1 MKKLALGLATAA
13 VLGFAAPALATDNTA
28 AAPDR
33 IRLAQADVT
42 VKTKVGHRHDM
53 GRKKIVIKERR
64 HHAVFAS
71 HPSRKKVIIKRGPH
85 VKKKVIIE
93 R

>member
-1 MKKLALGLATAA
+1 MRKLALGLATAA
-13 VLGFAAPALATDNTA
+13 VLGFAAPALASDNSA

-42 VKTKVGHRHDM
+42 VKTKVMPSRGM
-53 GRKKIVIKERR
+53 KKKVVIKQRKK
-64 HHAVFAS
+64 AVFAAQ
-71 HPSRKKVIIKRGPH
+71 PTRKKVIIKRGPH
-85 VKKKVIIE
+85 VKKKVVIE

>member
-42 VKTKVGHRHDM
+42 VKTKVGHRHSI
-53 GRKKIVIKERR
+53 GKKVVIKERR
-64 HHAVFAS
+64 HHRVFAS

>member
-13 VLGFAAPALATDNTA
+13 VLGFAAPALAIDNA

-42 VKTKVGHRHDM
+42 VKTKVAPRHSV
-53 GRKKIVIKERR
+53 KKKVVIKHRR
-64 HHAVFAS
+64 HAVFAS
-71 HPSRKKVIIKRGPH
+71 HPARKKVIIKRGPH

>member
-1 MKKLALGLATAA
+1 MRKLALGLATAA
-13 VLGFAAPALATDNTA
+13 VLGFAAPALATDNA

-42 VKTKVGHRHDM
+42 VKSKVMPSRSM
-53 GRKKIVIKERR
+53 KKKIVIKQRKK
-64 HHAVFAS
+64 AVFAAQ
-71 HPSRKKVIIKRGPH
+71 PARKKVIIKRGPH

>member
-1 MKKLALGLATAA
+1 LATAA
-13 VLGFAAPALATDNTA
+13 VLGFAAPALATDNAA

-42 VKTKVGHRHDM
+42 VKTKVTPRHSF
-53 GRKKIVIKERR
+53 KKKVVIKHRR
-64 HHAVFAS
+64 HAVFAS
-71 HPSRKKVIIKRGPH
+71 HPARKKVIIKRGPH

>member
-13 VLGFAAPALATDNTA
+13 VLGFAVPAVATENAA

-42 VKTKVGHRHDM
+42 VKTKIGPSHHV
-53 GRKKIVIKERR
+53 KKKVVIKHKRP
-64 HHAVFAS
+64 VFAS
-71 HPSRKKVIIKRGPH
+71 HPTHKKVIIKHGPSR

>member
-1 MKKLALGLATAA
+1 MRKLALGMATAA
-13 VLGFAAPALATDNTA
+13 VLGFAAPALATDNAA

-42 VKTKVGHRHDM
+42 VKTKVAPRHSVKKKVIIKHR
-53 GRKKIVIKERR
+53 R
-64 HHAVFAS
+64 HAVFAS
-71 HPSRKKVIIKRGPH
+71 QPARKKVIIKRGPH